1 VLISIFERH
10 GAAVWA
16 QRLIRRGA
24 AVSEAATG
32 DAAPADA
39 APADAATDEATTD
52 EAVTKE
58 EHSVH

>member
-24 AVSEAATG
+24 AVS

-39 APADAATDEATTD
+39 ATDEATTDEATTD